1 MLLKD
6 IVEIL
11 ASPCFTEQTL
21 SYLDSKIS
29 EHRNLLREEF
39 PDVRLRPKHH
49 YIEHYSHLIRSFG
62 PVIDFWTIRFEAKH
76 SVFKK
81 TVRDAHN
88 CKNILLTL
96 ASHHQLALAYLL
108 DMPSVFKPTLEVGHL
123 AVFPIE
129 SLDQCLKVAIQTK
142 YLGIDSVSVATKVFI
157 YGTEYKKGMFISKGH
172 TGCLPDFSQ
181 IVKIVLVYNKA
192 VFVVQPY
199 SAWFLEH
206 MRCYELVRNPAAA
219 LQLVETQEM
228 NGHHPL
234 SGYTVG
240 GRLCVV
246 PRTFLLQQRYCY

>member
-1 MLLKD
+1 MIIGHKIPENDRTWDILMLLKD

-39 PDVRLRPKHH
+39 PDMRLRPKHH

-88 CKNILLTL
+88 CKNILMTL
-96 ASHHQLALAYLL
+96 ASHHQLTLAYLL
-108 DMPSVFKPTLEVGHL
+108 DMPSVFKPTLEAGHL

-142 YLGIDSVSVATKVFI
+142 YLGIDSVSVATEVFI
-157 YGTEYKKGMFISKGH
+157 YGTEY
-172 TGCLPDFSQ
+172 
-181 IVKIVLVYNKA
+181 
-192 VFVVQPY
+192 
-199 SAWFLEH
+199 
-206 MRCYELVRNPAAA
+206 
-219 LQLVETQEM
+219 
-228 NGHHPL
+228 
-234 SGYTVG
+234 
-240 GRLCVV
+240 
-246 PRTFLLQQRYCY
+246 